1 MYMINEARDLFRV
14 MDKQFG
20 ARTEISIEV
29 LEIKDTL
36 VDAILYL
43 KTFKQFLNG
52 VIGINDDLINGTMD
66 AEMGD
71 RYLFAGYLAMKEVFE
86 VLDK

>member
-1 MYMINEARDLFRV
+1 M
-14 MDKQFG
+14 
-20 ARTEISIEV
+20 
-29 LEIKDTL
+29 
-36 VDAILYL
+36 DAILYL

-71 RYLFAGYLAMKEVFE
+71 RYLFAGYLALKEVFE
-86 VLDK
+86 VVDK